1 MSDLYFP
8 RSLKPVVS
16 KGYSMTRRN
25 NVWSVDLAGG
35 GVRQGRDTYY
45 DVFPI
50 SVTLITSAMGRQAF
64 LSFLEKVDGGASSF
78 WMAHDFGMGIEDYQV
93 TITSTVAESTEDGI
107 NWTITFTATAEKSP
121 FQDLENQCLI
131 NNLPD
136 LYGCYG
142 DCLGS
147 FLKIYANYE
156 TTFPRIWSD
165 EGPAGYPPINLLAST
180 LDSRIVYEGPQVYY
194 INRNGNL
201 VQSAANEWPLTFVDG
216 VAAGRVP
223 PEDAATNLIAYSS
236 EFSNSAWSKA
246 RVTVTTDALASPFM
260 PEFSNKLVATSANG
274 VHIVTQ
280 PITPISSTEYSV
292 SFFIKAGGLEKSI
305 VQIGTFSSQTN
316 ANPVT
321 IDLVNGVIT
330 SVSDSSRCGILPLAD
345 DWYFVWT
352 SSTTTSS
359 PTNIL
364 AACLLTDQSG
374 NTTFTGNGVDGIYLW
389 GAKLEKSAF
398 ATSPILTG
406 SSSVTRPTSS
416 AKVAMNGATSID
428 ITYSDGSAVNVQA
441 VDGYATIPQADSAW
455 GSKYIT
461 RIDFNVGG

>member
-50 SVTLITSAMGRQAF
+50 SVTLITSALGRQAF

-93 TITSTVAESTEDGI
+93 TITSTIAESTEDGI

-121 FQDLENQCLI
+121 FQDLENQCLV

-156 TTFPRIWSD
+156 TTFPRIWSN

-180 LDSRIVYEGPQVYY
+180 LDGRIVYDGPQVYY
-194 INRNGNL
+194 VNRNGNL
-201 VQSAANEWPLTFVDG
+201 VQSATNEWPLTFIDG
-216 VAAGRVP
+216 VAVGRVP
-223 PEDAATNLIAYSS
+223 PESTSSNILIKSSKLSDASWVKTRATVSYAVDGFL
-236 EFSNSAWSKA
+236 
-246 RVTVTTDALASPFM
+246 
-260 PEFSNKLVATSANG
+260 NG
-274 VHIVTQ
+274 
-280 PITPISSTEYSV
+280 
-292 SFFIKAGGLEKSI
+292 
-305 VQIGTFSSQTN
+305 GTFSLVPTQTN
-316 ANPVT
+316 GSHLVHQSVSSAFAEGDVYTLSYVAKAYGYNYARLRAADDAGFIADCVANLST
-321 IDLVNGVIT
+321 GVIYVGAPGSDIAELGDGWYRFT
-330 SVSDSSRCGILPLAD
+330 ETVAIRQGGASSLLLASWVYDDSIVGSFVGDGVSGILVCAMQ
-345 DWYFVWT
+345 
-352 SSTTTSS
+352 
-359 PTNIL
+359 I
-364 AACLLTDQSG
+364 
-374 NTTFTGNGVDGIYLW
+374 
-389 GAKLEKSAF
+389 EKSPF
-398 ATSPILTG
+398 ATSPIVTDA
-406 SSSVTRPTSS
+406 SPVTRHTAS

-428 ITYSDGSAVNVQA
+428 ITYSDGSVINVQA
-441 VDGYATIPQADSAW
+441 VDGYASIPQADSAW

-461 RIDFNVGG
+461 RIDFNVDG